1 MGGAALCEY
10 GGQGCDDNQ
19 RISHGIKFFSL
30 VLFDFAKSLSL
41 IFMRRNLH
49 LLTVLLLLQNL
60 PVMAREWRSA
70 DGKKSIEARFA
81 ALQNDRVQLIGK
93 DGKPLVLPMSALS
106 TIDQSFAKLAQV
118 SAHGAATLGPQTCE
132 IITPVD
138 GGYIA
143 RMGQQ
148 LSGAKGPWVFT
159 GETFFLPKNQL
170 NFAKGDRLEAKPL
183 FYAGNRTY
191 QPLEGDAAVIRAF
204 ALDLDSAV
212 EADLR
217 LRAVADNDPA
227 KLAPLVSEPI
237 TEIISTR
244 GLALPLGKGFFVTEH
259 ELIKD
264 AKTLM
269 LHEDGKDL
277 PAKVIKSDDKLG
289 LALISS
295 TLEMEPAKLIARKPA
310 ELGQGIYALALSL
323 TKSGKDLGAPSLT
336 RGIISQTSSRSSFEH
351 DAALDPYTVGGYILN
366 DKWEPLG
373 FFFRSQSRTET
384 VNSTTFARAS
394 NKTPQACIRTE
405 TIEALLME
413 GEKAEAKRRPG
424 VPSLR
429 PGSIADNAEAAT
441 DALKKSTALVIATR
455 EIQKQAPAKQIAT
468 PAGPPAQPGQLRY
481 NLSSTGIRHNSN
493 CRYFNP
499 NKICQPT
506 DGKPCK
512 LCGG

>member
-1 MGGAALCEY
+1 
-10 GGQGCDDNQ
+10 
-19 RISHGIKFFSL
+19 
-30 VLFDFAKSLSL
+30 
-41 IFMRRNLH
+41 MRRNLR
-49 LLTVLLLLQNL
+49 LLTGAFLLLNL
-60 PVMAREWRSA
+60 AASAREWRSA
-70 DGKKSIEARFA
+70 DGSKSIEARFGS
-81 ALQNDRVQLIGK
+81 LQSDRVQLISK
-93 DGKPLVLPMSALS
+93 EGKPIILPLTALS
-106 TIDQSFAKLAQV
+106 AADQSYAKLAQV
-118 SAHGAATLGPQTCE
+118 SAHGATTLGPQTCE
-132 IITPVD
+132 IITVVD

-143 RMGQQ
+143 RVGQQ
-148 LSGAKGPWVFT
+148 FSGAKGPWVFT

-170 NFAKGDRLEAKPL
+170 NFAKGDRLEAKLL

-191 QPLEGDAAVIRAF
+191 QPLEGTASVIRAF

-217 LRAVADNDPA
+217 LRAVAGNDPA

-259 ELIKD
+259 DLIKD
-264 AKTLM
+264 AKSLV

-295 TLEMEPAKLIARKPA
+295 TLEMEPAKLLSRKPA
-310 ELGQGIYALALSL
+310 ELGQSIYALALSL

-351 DAALDPYTVGGYILN
+351 DAALDQYTVGGYILN

-373 FFFRSQSRTET
+373 FFFRSQSRTESA
-384 VNSTTFARAS
+384 NATTFARAS
-394 NKTPQACIRTE
+394 GKTPQACIRTE
-405 TIEALLME
+405 TIEALIMD
-413 GEKAEAKRRPG
+413 GEKAEAKRLPN
-424 VPSLR
+424 VPSLK
-429 PGSIADNAEAAT
+429 PGSLADNAEAAIT
-441 DALKKSTALVIATR
+441 ALKKSTALIIASR
-455 EIQKQAPAKQIAT
+455 EIQKQAPAKGGTSPVGQT
-468 PAGPPAQPGQLRY
+468 PQPGQLQY
-481 NLSSTGIRHNSN
+481 NLSSTGLRHNST

-499 NKICQPT
+499 AKLCQPT
-506 DGKPCK
+506 DGKACK